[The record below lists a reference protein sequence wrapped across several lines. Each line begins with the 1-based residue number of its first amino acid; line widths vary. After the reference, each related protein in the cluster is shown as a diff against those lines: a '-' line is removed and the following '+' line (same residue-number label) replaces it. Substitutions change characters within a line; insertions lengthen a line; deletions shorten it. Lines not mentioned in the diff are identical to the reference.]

1 MTRRRVDAAAFLRRM
16 GAVPE
21 PAMRQALWREC
32 LRDADGESLLAVVD
46 AVLEGLS
53 RVRSDAVDL
62 AYHALVQVIEVDPPA
77 ATDRLRGLAQVTGR
91 AGVLALFVDAPPAQ
105 VAEPAELRAPPL
117 DPEREVTLGERRWKA
132 RSNDRSLLER
142 LLLDQDPVV
151 IEHLLQN
158 PRVVEQDVLKIASR
172 RPNGAEVLR
181 RLFRHPRWGRRR
193 AVQWAL
199 VLNPYTPVDV
209 GRALVGLLDR
219 EHLRRLAAEPS
230 VHDEVRSLA
239 AARLGP
245 RG

>member
-1 MTRRRVDAAAFLRRM
+1 MTRRRVDVAAFLRRM

-21 PAMRQALWREC
+21 AAMRQALWREC
-32 LRDADGESLLAVVD
+32 LREAEGESLLAAVD
-46 AVLEGLS
+46 AVLAGLS
-53 RVRSDAVDL
+53 EVRSDAVDL
-62 AYHALVQVIEVDPPA
+62 AYHALVQVIEADPPA

-91 AGVLALFVDAPPAQ
+91 AAVLALFVDAPAAQ
-105 VAEPAELRAPPL
+105 IAEPTELRAPPL
-117 DPEREVTLGERRWKA
+117 DPDREVTLGERRWKA
-132 RSNDRSLLER
+132 RSSDRGILER

-151 IEHLLQN
+151 IDHLLQN

-230 VHDEVRSLA
+230 VHDEVRGLA
-239 AARLGP
+239 ALRLGA
-245 RG
+245 GG